1 MVWVCREA
9 AEGLSPR
16 LRGNRAGLRA
26 HKTLSG
32 SIPAPAGEPCQMAFL
47 FGHVQVYPRACG
59 GTIPARCWMMMGRGL
74 SPRLRGNRPDATT
87 DVDEPGSIPAPAGEP
102 HYCPE
107 CGYETTVYP
116 RACGGTVGIDAA
128 AVAVLGLSPR
138 LRGNPDWC
146 LLGVGYN
153 RSIPAPAGEPGLVPF
168 RCWLQPV
175 YPRACG
181 GTICSCN
188 DCPCPCGLSPRLRGN
203 RLYPPSDHP
212 RTRSIPA
219 PAGEPI
225 MGRKV

>member
-102 HYCPE
+102 HHLDKICQIVWVYPRA
-107 CGYETTVYP
+107 CGGTGVMDEVRGYLPGLSPRLRGNRRAIGESVGRLGSIPAPAGEPACSGTFRGGITVYP
-116 RACGGTVGIDAA
+116 RACGGTDRTRATWEAA
-128 AVAVLGLSPR
+128 
-138 LRGNPDWC
+138 
-146 LLGVGYN
+146 
-153 RSIPAPAGEPGLVPF
+153 I
-168 RCWLQPV
+168 
-175 YPRACG
+175 
-181 GTICSCN
+181 
-188 DCPCPCGLSPRLRGN
+188 GLSPRLRGN
-203 RLYPPSDHP
+203 RCGS
-212 RTRSIPA
+212 A
-219 PAGEPI
+219 
-225 MGRKV
+225 